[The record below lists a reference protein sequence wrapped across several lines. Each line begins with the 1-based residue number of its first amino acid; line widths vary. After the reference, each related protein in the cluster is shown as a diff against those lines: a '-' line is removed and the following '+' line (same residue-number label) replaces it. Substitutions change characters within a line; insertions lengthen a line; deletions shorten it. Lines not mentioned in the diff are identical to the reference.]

1 MTNQMENFFES
12 REEASIAA
20 AERIAAALGRRLD
33 AQGEASVVV
42 SGGTSPAG
50 VFAALA
56 ETPLAWPD
64 VHVILSDE
72 RWVPADHEDSNEK
85 LVRDTLLTNAAK
97 EATVLPVYK
106 PGVTVEARCAE
117 LNDELRLAPFPFACA
132 LLGMGEDGHFASLF
146 PDAENLEEGL
156 DVDSSELS
164 IPVNTA
170 ASPHQRVSLTLSA
183 LSRSDEIV
191 LLMFGDRK
199 REVYEAA
206 KQTANGYPVFH
217 LLRQKRAPVYVYWA
231 P

>member
-1 MTNQMENFFES
+1 MENFFDS
-12 REEASIAA
+12 REAASIAA
-20 AERIAAALGRRLD
+20 AERIAAAIGRRLD

-42 SGGTSPAG
+42 SGGTSPAR
-50 VFAALA
+50 VFAELA
-56 ETPLAWPD
+56 NKPLAWPD

-72 RWVPADHEDSNEK
+72 RWVPPGHEDSNEK
-85 LVRDTLLTNAAK
+85 LVRDTLLTGAAK

-106 PGVTVEARCAE
+106 PGVTVEERCGE

-156 DVDSSELS
+156 DVDSGELS

-170 ASPHQRVSLTLSA
+170 ASPHPRVSLTLSA